1 MDFLRRG
8 LLIDITEA
16 DMYGNELIWNRMFVI
31 ALRNSG

>member
-16 DMYGNELIWNRMFVI
+16 DMYGNELIWNRDLQT
-31 ALRNSG
+31 ALH